1 VGTRNALTYPQNSYS
16 HGLKTT
22 TMRYSLLSSEAIK
35 KYITECKYKS
45 LLEIYGVTQNILRIE
60 HLYSFDEIIRQDV

>member
-1 VGTRNALTYPQNSYS
+1 
-16 HGLKTT
+16 
-22 TMRYSLLSSEAIK
+22 MRYSLLSSEAIK